1 MLGGGVRLLTS
12 LKYRVDSLIFPN
24 GEIYPTRKR
33 KDWLAVKNISLLK
46 VLEVDEILDIG
57 VFTNGTPNLYKNFPE
72 AFFHLIE
79 PIPDLEV
86 ASLPSKYRSYNLG
99 LSNRNEKALLN
110 VADLSSSYEE
120 RTKTAGIHPITKQLI
135 TEVITLDTFYER
147 FLRKGKKFGIKI
159 DPEGMELK
167 ILEGLTNP
175 DFISE
180 IEFLIGTDLGVPN
193 LSNCSLV
200 FTRFK
205 SAKSSG
211 FFAVLGP
218 SRMKYQNVIPS
229 LRYAKNLVEEI
240 LNS

>member
-1 MLGGGVRLLTS
+1 MLRGGVRLLTS

-99 LSNRNEKALLN
+99 LSNRNEKARLN

-159 DPEGMELK
+159 DTEGMELK

-180 IEFLIGTDLGVPN
+180 IEFFILEVSTRE
-193 LSNCSLV
+193 
-200 FTRFK
+200 RFK
-205 SAKSSG
+205 DGYRASDIFNWMG
-211 FFAVLGP
+211 QNFFEFLT
-218 SRMKYQNVIPS
+218 
-229 LRYAKNLVEEI
+229 I
-240 LNS
+240 LNIPDQRNFFDIIFVKKQALTLL

>member
-46 VLEVDEILDIG
+46 ALEVDEILDIG

-159 DPEGMELK
+159 DTEGIELK

-180 IEFLIGTDLGVPN
+180 IEFFILEVSTRE
-193 LSNCSLV
+193 
-200 FTRFK
+200 RFK
-205 SAKSSG
+205 DGYRASDIFNWMG
-211 FFAVLGP
+211 QNFFEFLT
-218 SRMKYQNVIPS
+218 
-229 LRYAKNLVEEI
+229 I
-240 LNS
+240 LNIPDQRNFFDIIFVKKQALTLL

>member
-46 VLEVDEILDIG
+46 ALEVDEILDIG

-120 RTKTAGIHPITKQLI
+120 RTKTVGIHPITKQLI

-159 DPEGMELK
+159 DTEGMELK

-180 IEFLIGTDLGVPN
+180 IEFFILEVSTRE
-193 LSNCSLV
+193 
-200 FTRFK
+200 RFK
-205 SAKSSG
+205 DGYRASDIFNWMG
-211 FFAVLGP
+211 QNFFEFLT
-218 SRMKYQNVIPS
+218 
-229 LRYAKNLVEEI
+229 I
-240 LNS
+240 LNIPDQRNFFDIIFVKKQALTLL

>member
-1 MLGGGVRLLTS
+1 MLGRGVRLLAS

-57 VFTNGTPNLYKNFPE
+57 VFTNGTPNLYKNFPI

-86 ASLPSKYRSYNLG
+86 ASLPISYRAYNLG
-99 LSNRNEKALLN
+99 LGNRNQQMFLN

-120 RTKTAGIHPITKQLI
+120 RTKTAGIHPITKQII
-135 TEVITLDTFYER
+135 TEVVTLDTFYER
-147 FLRKGKKFGIKI
+147 FLSKGKRYGIKI
-159 DPEGMELK
+159 DTEGMEMK

-175 DFISE
+175 DFICE
-180 IEFLIGTDLGVPN
+180 IEFFILEVSTRE
-193 LSNCSLV
+193 
-200 FTRFK
+200 RFK
-205 SAKSSG
+205 DGYSASDI
-211 FFAVLGP
+211 FNWM
-218 SRMKYQNVIPS
+218 RQNS
-229 LRYAKNLVEEI
+229 FEFLTI
-240 LNS
+240 LNIPDRRNFFDFIFVKKQSLNRI

>member
-1 MLGGGVRLLTS
+1 MLRGGVRLLTS

-57 VFTNGTPNLYKNFPE
+57 VFTNGTPNLYQNFPE

-99 LSNRNEKALLN
+99 LGNRNEKRLLN

-120 RTKTAGIHPITKQLI
+120 RTKTAGINPTTKQI
-135 TEVITLDTFYER
+135 TTEVITLDTFYER
-147 FLRKGKKFGIKI
+147 FLCKGKKFGIKI
-159 DPEGMELK
+159 DTEGMELK
-167 ILEGLTNP
+167 ILEGLTIL
-175 DFISE
+175 DFICE
-180 IEFLIGTDLGVPN
+180 IEFFILEVSTRE
-193 LSNCSLV
+193 
-200 FTRFK
+200 RFK
-205 SAKSSG
+205 DGYRASDIFSWMG
-211 FFAVLGP
+211 
-218 SRMKYQNVIPS
+218 QNS
-229 LRYAKNLVEEI
+229 FEFLTI
-240 LNS
+240 LNIPDQRNFFDFIFVKKRALALL